1 MAKFREGLHALSVF
15 MKEKIRH
22 LIAGKIIEQGEIK
35 LLLYNL
41 ARNGGL
47 TDQLQNQYLDRLNAL
62 EEDIENLKKA
72 LKILNE

>member
-1 MAKFREGLHALSVF
+1 MSKLRYDLHALSVF

-35 LLLYNL
+35 ILIHNL

-62 EEDIENLKKA
+62 EEDIENLRKV

>member
-1 MAKFREGLHALSVF
+1 

-35 LLLYNL
+35 ILIHNL

-62 EEDIENLKKA
+62 EEDIENLRKV

>member
-1 MAKFREGLHALSVF
+1 

-35 LLLYNL
+35 LLIHNL

-47 TDQLQNQYLDRLNAL
+47 TDQLQNQYLDRLQAL
-62 EEDIENLKKA
+62 EEDIENLKKV
-72 LKILNE
+72 LRILNE

>member
-1 MAKFREGLHALSVF
+1 

-22 LIAGKIIEQGEIK
+22 LIALKLIEKGEIK
-35 LLLYNL
+35 LLIHNL

-62 EEDIENLKKA
+62 EEDIENLRKVI
-72 LKILNE
+72 KILNE

>member
-1 MAKFREGLHALSVF
+1 

-22 LIAGKIIEQGEIK
+22 LIAVKIIEQGEIK

>member
-1 MAKFREGLHALSVF
+1 

-35 LLLYNL
+35 LLINNL

-62 EEDIENLKKA
+62 EEDIENLKKV

>member
-1 MAKFREGLHALSVF
+1 

-35 LLLYNL
+35 LLIHNL

-47 TDQLQNQYLDRLNAL
+47 THQLQNQYLDRLNAL
-62 EEDIENLKKA
+62 EEDIENLRKV

>member
-1 MAKFREGLHALSVF
+1 

>member
-1 MAKFREGLHALSVF
+1 MSKFRGGLHALYLF

-35 LLLYNL
+35 LLIHNL

-62 EEDIENLKKA
+62 EEDIETLKKA